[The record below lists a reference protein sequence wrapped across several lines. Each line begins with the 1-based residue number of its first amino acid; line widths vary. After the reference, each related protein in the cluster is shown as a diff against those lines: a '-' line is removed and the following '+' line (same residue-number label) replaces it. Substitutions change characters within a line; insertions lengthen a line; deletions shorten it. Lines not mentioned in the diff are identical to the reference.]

1 MLVINDSNHAG
12 AVRGWTTGA
21 NVLKYQL
28 SALQT
33 MHRVQKGVHAWGY
46 KLGFQI
52 MQEADKRQILRGG
65 ISPSYHANVLPY
77 ITTQL

>member
-12 AVRGWTTGA
+12 AVRDKTIGA
-21 NVLKYQL
+21 NGS
-28 SALQT
+28 SALLV
-33 MHRVQKGVHAWGY
+33 MHREQKGVCPWSY

-52 MQEADKRQILRGG
+52 MQEVDKRQILRGG

-77 ITTQL
+77 VMTQL